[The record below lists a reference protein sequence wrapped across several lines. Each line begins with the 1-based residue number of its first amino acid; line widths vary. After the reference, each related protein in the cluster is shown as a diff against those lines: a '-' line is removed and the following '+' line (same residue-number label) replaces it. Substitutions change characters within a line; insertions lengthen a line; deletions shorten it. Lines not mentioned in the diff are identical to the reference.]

1 MHNEYMTKENFIGG
15 AWLAANYGI
24 EPVMPLQ
31 TLSRIGS
38 RRTTQVLDG
47 ITTEIYVESMRP
59 TRTLR
64 GHLTFHLKHEAP
76 HLELLSMLF
85 RKIDSID
92 LESWLADEPSG
103 QYAKRAGFL
112 YEFLTGKELAISA
125 EITGAYIDVLD
136 GSKLVVATPEHS
148 IPNRRWRVRDNLPGT
163 PNFCPIIRKNKD
175 SIQAMSLDVSELIND
190 LAIEF
195 GDELLM
201 RSADWMTLRESKSS
215 FAIEGEADQL
225 DRIQRFANVLSR
237 RTGQGSFPLN
247 QAALS
252 ELQSEILGKRT
263 TLEQFGIRQ
272 SPVFVGEVA
281 RYQDIVH
288 YIAPPAADV
297 HAMLEGVVTFLERTK
312 GQSPVMR
319 SAVAAFGF
327 VYIHPL
333 ADGNGRVHRF
343 LINDILRRDDAVKA
357 PMILPVSSLISSDPA
372 ERHMYDRIL
381 DEVSRPLMQSLAGL
395 YEFEA
400 THTTYA
406 DGIRSNFVF
415 HGDDNARHTWRLLD
429 LTKQV
434 IYLAHVLARTIRE
447 DMREESLYIRS
458 HAQARKAI
466 KEIVEMPDMQ
476 IDRVIRSVESNQGKL
491 SNMLSKEIPILQET
505 VIWDAIVK
513 AIENAFRDGP
523 EMNVVSKYASRNRT

>member
-1 MHNEYMTKENFIGG
+1 
-15 AWLAANYGI
+15 
-24 EPVMPLQ
+24 
-31 TLSRIGS
+31 
-38 RRTTQVLDG
+38 
-47 ITTEIYVESMRP
+47 
-59 TRTLR
+59 
-64 GHLTFHLKHEAP
+64 
-76 HLELLSMLF
+76 
-85 RKIDSID
+85 

-201 RSADWMTLRESKSS
+201 RSAVWMTLRESKSS

-297 HAMLEGVVTFLERTK
+297 HTMLEGVVTFLERTK
-312 GQSPVMR
+312 GQSPLMR

-327 VYIHPL
+327 IYIHPL

-343 LINDILRRDDAVKA
+343 LINDILRRDD
-357 PMILPVSSLISSDPA
+357 PSD
-372 ERHMYDRIL
+372 I
-381 DEVSRPLMQSLAGL
+381 
-395 YEFEA
+395 
-400 THTTYA
+400 
-406 DGIRSNFVF
+406 ISNF
-415 HGDDNARHTWRLLD
+415 
-429 LTKQV
+429 Q
-434 IYLAHVLARTIRE
+434 
-447 DMREESLYIRS
+447 RS
-458 HAQARKAI
+458 C
-466 KEIVEMPDMQ
+466 
-476 IDRVIRSVESNQGKL
+476 
-491 SNMLSKEIPILQET
+491 
-505 VIWDAIVK
+505 
-513 AIENAFRDGP
+513 
-523 EMNVVSKYASRNRT
+523 